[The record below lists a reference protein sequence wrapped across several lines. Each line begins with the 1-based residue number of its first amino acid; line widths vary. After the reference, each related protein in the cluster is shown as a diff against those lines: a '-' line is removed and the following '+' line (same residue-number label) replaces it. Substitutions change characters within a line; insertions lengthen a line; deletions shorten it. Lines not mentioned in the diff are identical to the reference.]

1 MRTSHKPNFSQIR
14 PSGDEIWQLPV
25 PKVQVW
31 NGWTWPSGFFAYM
44 SPIRVDSVVFGLTR
58 TDCTF
63 FLTNH
68 SAEISILISYQIRF
82 RLFDVW
88 PQSHSTIEPYI
99 LCLFFKFL
107 LLYLSHRLS
116 KMSKN
121 YTLGTWIYHF
131 SGRVHP
137 IWLKFGLWVGL
148 LFLIGFIEVKKTL
161 GQLQPFQIWTLGTG
175 SCHISSPDG
184 PI

>member
-1 MRTSHKPNFSQIR
+1 MRTSHKPNFSRIGL
-14 PSGDEIWQLPV
+14 SGDEIWQLPV

-31 NGWTWPSGFFAYM
+31 NGWTWPSGFP
-44 SPIRVDSVVFGLTR
+44 SG
-58 TDCTF
+58 
-63 FLTNH
+63 
-68 SAEISILISYQIRF
+68 
-82 RLFDVW
+82 
-88 PQSHSTIEPYI
+88 
-99 LCLFFKFL
+99 
-107 LLYLSHRLS
+107 LS

-131 SGRVHP
+131 SGRVHL

-161 GQLQPFQIWTLGTG
+161 GQLQPFQTWTLGTG

-184 PI
+184 PIWLKFGLWLVLMIILVPYIHKKTARVAGTTLNLESTLTLTLEVVISHHPMVRFDWNLDCG